1 MEKVYVIGAVRTPV
15 GSFGGALKD
24 VPAVELGSIVIE
36 EAIKR
41 AGLDKED
48 VDEVIMGHVLQAGLG
63 QSSGRQAAVKAGLP
77 VEVPALTIN
86 KVCGS
91 GLKAINLGAQS
102 IMHGDTGIVVA
113 GGMENMSL
121 SPYLVP
127 AARWGGRMGHMV
139 MQDSMILDGLWC
151 AFGDVHM
158 GITAENIAEDYHI
171 SREDQDLFA
180 LQSQQRTIAA
190 IDGGRFNEEIVPV
203 IIPQRRGE
211 PVLFSTDEHPR
222 RGTTLEKLAALRPA
236 FKKDGTVT
244 AGNASGINDGAV
256 AVVLASGT
264 MVERL
269 GLMPMVE
276 VVNFASAGVE
286 PRVMGTGPIA
296 ACRRLFERTGLTVED
311 IDLFE
316 LNEAFASQSLAV
328 IKELQVNPDM
338 VNVNGGAIALGHPI
352 GASGARVF
360 VTLIFEMVKR
370 KSRLGIASLCIGGGQ
385 GIATLVQRP

>member
-1 MEKVYVIGAVRTPV
+1 
-15 GSFGGALKD
+15 
-24 VPAVELGSIVIE
+24 
-36 EAIKR
+36 
-41 AGLDKED
+41 
-48 VDEVIMGHVLQAGLG
+48 
-63 QSSGRQAAVKAGLP
+63 
-77 VEVPALTIN
+77 
-86 KVCGS
+86 
-91 GLKAINLGAQS
+91 
-102 IMHGDTGIVVA
+102 
-113 GGMENMSL
+113 
-121 SPYLVP
+121 
-127 AARWGGRMGHMV
+127 
-139 MQDSMILDGLWC
+139 
-151 AFGDVHM
+151 M